1 MADHKPAK
9 HPAHRATHASS
20 GGARSARPA
29 ARPKHGRHTKL
40 KKFLWGLLVTILS
53 LAIIAVIG
61 VFVAYERTELPDPN
75 HDFQTN
81 TSFIYYRDG
90 SRLGSFSV
98 QNRQSIPY
106 KTMPEDLRNAVV
118 SAENRTFWT
127 DPGISVKG
135 MVRAAWAIAHG
146 GEMQGGS
153 TITQQYIKVL
163 YLSQERTMS
172 RKFKELLLAVKM
184 GKEVSK
190 QDILAGYLNTIYFGR
205 GAYGVQAAAKAFF
218 YTDASK
224 LTLSQSAVLA
234 AVLNSPANFDPKG
247 GVAARERLLQR
258 YRYVLDG
265 MLEAG
270 NITQAQHDEAYRQ
283 LPKFPKVPDY
293 NRWAG
298 TDGYLMKM
306 VHDEL
311 IARGF
316 SDQQIKGGG
325 LKVTTTLDRNDQKA
339 AVAAGQKYKRIA
351 GRNAG
356 SKGAENLHPALA
368 SVDVKTGGVLAIYGG
383 DDYISNTRNWARTPR
398 PAASTFKTY
407 AAVAGMRHGFSL
419 RSRLEGDAFTPDGD
433 ATEVRNENNR
443 NYGTVSMRRAI
454 AKSINTAF
462 VDMVSRMKD
471 GPKDVVQAANAA
483 GVPKG
488 TGWDLNNRIA
498 LGTAEVSPL
507 AQAGGYATI
516 ANDGKKATP
525 HVVGKVV
532 DQSGKVVYHAP
543 SPSEQA
549 IEADISHDVSY
560 ALQSVVEEGTGRIV
574 ADFDH
579 HVAAKTG
586 TSGVGDEVTAA
597 WFVAYTK
604 QISTAVMFVAGDSGN
619 EDLNRYARE
628 GASSFYGGGYPA
640 QTWVDYMATAMK
652 GMPDES
658 FADPDWVNLSGK
670 HYGETKRPEV
680 PVEEDSRDTSDNSDS
695 NDPESP
701 VESSAPVPTAS
712 KAPSSK
718 PSPTASQEPPKP
730 SSTMTRTEPTHT
742 RRPPHIPRPT
752 HTASPTHTA
761 RPTHTIHPTSGE
773 TTRGGSQ
780 PGDQAHSG

>member
-9 HPAHRATHASS
+9 RPARRAAPAP
-20 GGARSARPA
+20 GGARSAFPA
-29 ARPKHGRHTKL
+29 ARPRRGRHGKL
-40 KKFLWGLLVTILS
+40 KKFLWGMRVTILS

-106 KTMPEDLRNAVV
+106 ESMPKDLRNAVV

-135 MVRAAWAIAHG
+135 MVRAAWAIARG

-205 GAYGVQAAAKAFF
+205 GAYGAQAAAKAFF

-234 AVLNSPANFDPKG
+234 AVLNSPANFDPNG

-270 NITQAQHDEAYRQ
+270 NITRAQHDEAYRQ

-398 PAASTFKTY
+398 PSASTFKTY

-433 ATEVRNENNR
+433 TTEVRNENNR

-532 DQSGKVVYHAP
+532 DQSGKVVYQAP
-543 SPSEQA
+543 KPSKQT
-549 IEADISHDVSY
+549 IEADISHDLSY

-579 HVAAKTG
+579 HVAGKTG
-586 TSGVGDEVTAA
+586 TSGVGDGVTAA

-619 EDLNRYARE
+619 ENLDPYARE
-628 GASSFYGGGYPA
+628 GATGFHGGDYPA
-640 QTWVDYMATAMK
+640 RTWRDYMETAMK
-652 GMPDES
+652 GTPDES

-670 HYGETKRPEV
+670 HYGEAKRPEV

-701 VESSAPVPTAS
+701 VEPSAPVPAAS
-712 KAPSSK
+712 TTPSSK
-718 PSPTASQEPPKP
+718 PSSTASQEPPKP

-742 RRPPHIPRPT
+742 RR
-752 HTASPTHTA
+752 PTHTA

>member
-9 HPAHRATHASS
+9 RPARRAAPAP
-20 GGARSARPA
+20 GGARSAFPA
-29 ARPKHGRHTKL
+29 ARPRRGRHGKL
-40 KKFLWGLLVTILS
+40 KKFLWGMLVTILS

-106 KTMPEDLRNAVV
+106 ESMPKDLRNAVV

-135 MVRAAWAIAHG
+135 MVRAAWAIARG

-205 GAYGVQAAAKAFF
+205 GAYGAQAAAKAFF

-234 AVLNSPANFDPKG
+234 AVLNSPANFDPNG

-270 NITQAQHDEAYRQ
+270 NITRAQHDEAYRQ

-398 PAASTFKTY
+398 PSASTFKTY

-433 ATEVRNENNR
+433 TTEVRNENNR

-532 DQSGKVVYHAP
+532 DQSGKVVYQAP
-543 SPSEQA
+543 KPSKQT

-579 HVAAKTG
+579 HVAGKTG
-586 TSGVGDEVTAA
+586 TSGVGDGVTAA

-619 EDLNRYARE
+619 ENLDPYARE
-628 GASSFYGGGYPA
+628 GATGFHGGDYPA
-640 QTWVDYMATAMK
+640 RTWRDYMETAMK

-670 HYGETKRPEV
+670 HYGEAKRPEV

-701 VESSAPVPTAS
+701 VEPSAPVPAAS
-712 KAPSSK
+712 TTPSSK
-718 PSPTASQEPPKP
+718 PSSTASQEPPKP

-742 RRPPHIPRPT
+742 RRP
-752 HTASPTHTA
+752 THTA
-761 RPTHTIHPTSGE
+761 RPTHTSHPTSGE

>member
-9 HPAHRATHASS
+9 RPVRRAVPAT
-20 GGARSARPA
+20 
-29 ARPKHGRHTKL
+29 RPKRNRHGKL

-61 VFVAYERTELPDPN
+61 VFVAYEHTELPDPN
-75 HDFQTN
+75 RDFQTN

-106 KTMPEDLRNAVV
+106 ESMPKDLRNAVV

-127 DPGISVKG
+127 DPGISVRG
-135 MVRAAWAIAHG
+135 MVRATWAIARG

-163 YLSQERTMS
+163 YLTQERTMS
-172 RKFKELLLAVKM
+172 RKFTELLLAVKM
-184 GKEVSK
+184 GKEVPK
-190 QDILAGYLNTIYFGR
+190 EDILAGYLNTIYFGR

-234 AVLNSPANFDPKG
+234 SVLNSPVNFDPSA

-270 NITQAQHDEAYRQ
+270 NITQAQHDEAYRE

-311 IARGF
+311 TAKGF

-339 AVAAGQKYKRIA
+339 AVATGQKYKKIA

-356 SKGAENLHPALA
+356 EKGAKNLHPALA
-368 SVDVKTGGVLAIYGG
+368 SVDVSTGGVLALYGG

-407 AAVAGMRHGFSL
+407 AVVAGMRHGFSL
-419 RSRLEGDAFTPDGD
+419 RSRLEGDPFTPDSD
-433 ATEVRNENNR
+433 KTEVRNDNNESF
-443 NYGTVSMRRAI
+443 GTVSLYRATE
-454 AKSINTAF
+454 KSINTAF
-462 VDMVSRMKD
+462 VDLVAHTKH
-471 GPKDVVQAANAA
+471 GPKEVVKAATDA
-483 GVPKG
+483 GLPKG

-516 ANDGKKATP
+516 ANGGRQVTP
-525 HVVGKVV
+525 HVVAKVV
-532 DQSGKVVYHAP
+532 DPSGKTVYEASKP
-543 SPSEQA
+543 SKQT
-549 IEADISHDVSY
+549 IQADIAHDVTY
-560 ALQSVVEEGTGRIV
+560 ALQSVVRGGTGRAVSDFGHEV
-574 ADFDH
+574 AG
-579 HVAAKTG
+579 KTG
-586 TSGVGDEVTAA
+586 TAGVEKQVTAA
-597 WFVAYTK
+597 WFVAYTR
-604 QISTAVMFVAGDSGN
+604 QVSTAVMFVAGDGGN

-652 GMPDES
+652 GMPHKS

-670 HYGETKRPEV
+670 HYGDTERPVV
-680 PVEEDSRDTSDNSDS
+680 PAEGKSDDNENSDS
-695 NDPESP
+695 GSSNSSDSSTATASP
-701 VESSAPVPTAS
+701 SSIPTTSSTRPTAS
-712 KAPSSK
+712 ATQEPST
-718 PSPTASQEPPKP
+718 PSPTKTE
-730 SSTMTRTEPTHT
+730 TTRI
-742 RRPPHIPRPT
+742 RRPT
-752 HTASPTHTA
+752 HTV
-761 RPTHTIHPTSGE
+761 RPTHTGHPTTGE
-773 TTRGGSQ
+773 TTRGGLQ
-780 PGDQAHSG
+780 PGGPGHNG

>member
-9 HPAHRATHASS
+9 RPARRAAPAP
-20 GGARSARPA
+20 GGARSAFPA
-29 ARPKHGRHTKL
+29 ARPRRGRHGKL
-40 KKFLWGLLVTILS
+40 KKFLWGMLVTILS

-106 KTMPEDLRNAVV
+106 ESMPKDLRNAVV

-135 MVRAAWAIAHG
+135 MVRAAWAIARG

-205 GAYGVQAAAKAFF
+205 GAYGAQAAAKAFF

-234 AVLNSPANFDPKG
+234 AVLNSPANFDPNG

-270 NITQAQHDEAYRQ
+270 NITPAQHDEAYRQ

-398 PAASTFKTY
+398 PSASTFKTY

-433 ATEVRNENNR
+433 TTEVRNENNR

-462 VDMVSRMKD
+462 VDMVSRIKD

-532 DQSGKVVYHAP
+532 DQSGKVVYQAP
-543 SPSEQA
+543 KPSKQT

-579 HVAAKTG
+579 HVAGKTG
-586 TSGVGDEVTAA
+586 TSGVGDGVTAA

-619 EDLNRYARE
+619 ENLDPYARE
-628 GASSFYGGGYPA
+628 GATGFHGGDYPA
-640 QTWVDYMATAMK
+640 RTWRDYMETAMK

-670 HYGETKRPEV
+670 HYGEAKRPEV

-701 VESSAPVPTAS
+701 VEPSAPVPAAS
-712 KAPSSK
+712 TTPSSK
-718 PSPTASQEPPKP
+718 PSSTASQEPPKP

-742 RRPPHIPRPT
+742 RRP
-752 HTASPTHTA
+752 THTA
-761 RPTHTIHPTSGE
+761 RPTHTSHPTSGE

>member
-9 HPAHRATHASS
+9 RPARRAAPAP
-20 GGARSARPA
+20 GGARSAFPA
-29 ARPKHGRHTKL
+29 ARPRRGRHGKL
-40 KKFLWGLLVTILS
+40 KKFLWGMLVTILS

-106 KTMPEDLRNAVV
+106 ESMPKDLRNAVV

-135 MVRAAWAIAHG
+135 MVRAAWAIARG

-205 GAYGVQAAAKAFF
+205 GAYGAQAAAKAFF

-234 AVLNSPANFDPKG
+234 AVLNSPANFDPNG

-270 NITQAQHDEAYRQ
+270 NITRAQHDEAYRQ

-398 PAASTFKTY
+398 PSASTFKTY

-433 ATEVRNENNR
+433 TTEARNENNR

-532 DQSGKVVYHAP
+532 DQSGKVVYQAP
-543 SPSEQA
+543 KPSKQT

-579 HVAAKTG
+579 HVAGKTG
-586 TSGVGDEVTAA
+586 TSGVGDGVTAA

-619 EDLNRYARE
+619 ENLDPYARE
-628 GASSFYGGGYPA
+628 GATGFHGGDYPA
-640 QTWVDYMATAMK
+640 RTWRDYMETAMK

-670 HYGETKRPEV
+670 HYGEAKRPEV

-701 VESSAPVPTAS
+701 VESSAPVPAAS
-712 KAPSSK
+712 TTPSSK
-718 PSPTASQEPPKP
+718 PSSTASQEPPKP

-742 RRPPHIPRPT
+742 RRP
-752 HTASPTHTA
+752 THTA
-761 RPTHTIHPTSGE
+761 RPTHTSHPTSGE

>member
-9 HPAHRATHASS
+9 RPARRAAPAP
-20 GGARSARPA
+20 GGARSAFPA
-29 ARPKHGRHTKL
+29 ARPRRGRHGKL
-40 KKFLWGLLVTILS
+40 KKFLWGMLVTILS

-106 KTMPEDLRNAVV
+106 ESMPKDLRNAVV

-135 MVRAAWAIAHG
+135 MVRAAWAIARG

-205 GAYGVQAAAKAFF
+205 GAYGAQAAAKAFF

-234 AVLNSPANFDPKG
+234 AVLNSPANFDPNG

-270 NITQAQHDEAYRQ
+270 NITRAQHDEAYRQ

-398 PAASTFKTY
+398 PSASTFKTY

-433 ATEVRNENNR
+433 
-443 NYGTVSMRRAI
+443 
-454 AKSINTAF
+454 
-462 VDMVSRMKD
+462 
-471 GPKDVVQAANAA
+471 PQ
-483 GVPKG
+483 
-488 TGWDLNNRIA
+488 
-498 LGTAEVSPL
+498 
-507 AQAGGYATI
+507 
-516 ANDGKKATP
+516 
-525 HVVGKVV
+525 
-532 DQSGKVVYHAP
+532 
-543 SPSEQA
+543 
-549 IEADISHDVSY
+549 
-560 ALQSVVEEGTGRIV
+560 
-574 ADFDH
+574 
-579 HVAAKTG
+579 
-586 TSGVGDEVTAA
+586 
-597 WFVAYTK
+597 
-604 QISTAVMFVAGDSGN
+604 
-619 EDLNRYARE
+619 
-628 GASSFYGGGYPA
+628 
-640 QTWVDYMATAMK
+640 
-652 GMPDES
+652 
-658 FADPDWVNLSGK
+658 
-670 HYGETKRPEV
+670 
-680 PVEEDSRDTSDNSDS
+680 
-695 NDPESP
+695 
-701 VESSAPVPTAS
+701 
-712 KAPSSK
+712 
-718 PSPTASQEPPKP
+718 
-730 SSTMTRTEPTHT
+730 
-742 RRPPHIPRPT
+742 
-752 HTASPTHTA
+752 
-761 RPTHTIHPTSGE
+761 
-773 TTRGGSQ
+773 
-780 PGDQAHSG
+780 

>member
-1 MADHKPAK
+1 
-9 HPAHRATHASS
+9 
-20 GGARSARPA
+20 
-29 ARPKHGRHTKL
+29 
-40 KKFLWGLLVTILS
+40 
-53 LAIIAVIG
+53 
-61 VFVAYERTELPDPN
+61 
-75 HDFQTN
+75 
-81 TSFIYYRDG
+81 
-90 SRLGSFSV
+90 
-98 QNRQSIPY
+98 
-106 KTMPEDLRNAVV
+106 MPEDLRNAVV

-153 TITQQYIKVL
+153 TITQQCIKVL

-761 RPTHTIHPTSGE
+761 RPTHTSHPTSGE
-773 TTRGGSQ
+773 TTRGGLQ
-780 PGDQAHSG
+780 PGGPGHNG

>member
-9 HPAHRATHASS
+9 RPARRAAPAP
-20 GGARSARPA
+20 GGARSAFPA
-29 ARPKHGRHTKL
+29 ARPRRGRHGKL
-40 KKFLWGLLVTILS
+40 KKFLWGMLVTILS

-106 KTMPEDLRNAVV
+106 ESMPKDLRNAVV

-135 MVRAAWAIAHG
+135 MVRAAWAIARG

-205 GAYGVQAAAKAFF
+205 GAYGAQAAAKAFF

-234 AVLNSPANFDPKG
+234 AVLNSPANFDPNG

-270 NITQAQHDEAYRQ
+270 NITRAQHDEAYRQ

-398 PAASTFKTY
+398 PSASTFKTY

-433 ATEVRNENNR
+433 TTEVRNENNR

-454 AKSINTAF
+454 AKSIN
-462 VDMVSRMKD
+462 

-532 DQSGKVVYHAP
+532 DQSGKVVYQAP
-543 SPSEQA
+543 KPSKQT
-549 IEADISHDVSY
+549 IEADISHDLSY

-579 HVAAKTG
+579 HVAGKTG
-586 TSGVGDEVTAA
+586 TSGVGDGVTAA

-619 EDLNRYARE
+619 ENLDPYARE
-628 GASSFYGGGYPA
+628 GATGFHGGDYPA
-640 QTWVDYMATAMK
+640 RTWRDYMETAMK
-652 GMPDES
+652 GTPDES

-670 HYGETKRPEV
+670 HYGEAKRPEV

-701 VESSAPVPTAS
+701 VEPSAPVPAAS
-712 KAPSSK
+712 TTPSSK
-718 PSPTASQEPPKP
+718 PSSTASQEPPKP

-742 RRPPHIPRPT
+742 RR
-752 HTASPTHTA
+752 PTHTA

>member
-9 HPAHRATHASS
+9 RPARRAAPAP
-20 GGARSARPA
+20 GGARSAFPA
-29 ARPKHGRHTKL
+29 ARPRRGRHGKL
-40 KKFLWGLLVTILS
+40 KKFLWGMLVTILS

-106 KTMPEDLRNAVV
+106 ESMPKDLRNAVV

-135 MVRAAWAIAHG
+135 MVRAAWAIARG

-205 GAYGVQAAAKAFF
+205 GAYGAQAAAKAFF

-234 AVLNSPANFDPKG
+234 AVLNSPANFDPNG

-270 NITQAQHDEAYRQ
+270 NITPAQHDEAYRQ

-325 LKVTTTLDRNDQKA
+325 LKVMTTLDRNDQKA

-398 PAASTFKTY
+398 PSASTFKTY

-433 ATEVRNENNR
+433 TTEVRNENNR

-532 DQSGKVVYHAP
+532 DQSGKVVYQAP
-543 SPSEQA
+543 KPSKQT

-579 HVAAKTG
+579 HVAGKTG
-586 TSGVGDEVTAA
+586 TSGVGDGVTAA

-619 EDLNRYARE
+619 ENLDPYARE
-628 GASSFYGGGYPA
+628 GATGFHGGDYPA
-640 QTWVDYMATAMK
+640 RTWRDYMETAMK

-670 HYGETKRPEV
+670 HYGEAKRPEV

-701 VESSAPVPTAS
+701 VEPSAPVPAAS
-712 KAPSSK
+712 TTPSSK
-718 PSPTASQEPPKP
+718 PSSTASQEPPKP

-742 RRPPHIPRPT
+742 RRP
-752 HTASPTHTA
+752 THTA
-761 RPTHTIHPTSGE
+761 RPTHTSHPTSGE

>member
-9 HPAHRATHASS
+9 RPARRAAPAP
-20 GGARSARPA
+20 GGARSAFPA
-29 ARPKHGRHTKL
+29 ARPRRGRHGKL
-40 KKFLWGLLVTILS
+40 KKFLWGMLVTILS

-106 KTMPEDLRNAVV
+106 ESMPKDLRNAVV

-205 GAYGVQAAAKAFF
+205 GAYGAQAAAKAFF

-234 AVLNSPANFDPKG
+234 AVLNSPANFDPNG

-398 PAASTFKTY
+398 PSASTFKTY

-433 ATEVRNENNR
+433 TTEVRNENNR
-443 NYGTVSMRRAI
+443 NYSTVSMRRAI

-532 DQSGKVVYHAP
+532 DQSGKVVYQAP
-543 SPSEQA
+543 KPSKQT

-579 HVAAKTG
+579 HVAGKTG
-586 TSGVGDEVTAA
+586 TSGVGDGVTAA

-619 EDLNRYARE
+619 ENLDPYARE
-628 GASSFYGGGYPA
+628 GATGFHGGDYPA
-640 QTWVDYMATAMK
+640 RTWRDYMETAMK

-670 HYGETKRPEV
+670 HYGEAKRPEV

-701 VESSAPVPTAS
+701 VEPSAPVPAAS
-712 KAPSSK
+712 TTPSSK
-718 PSPTASQEPPKP
+718 PSSTASQEPPKP

-742 RRPPHIPRPT
+742 RRPT
-752 HTASPTHTA
+752 HPA
-761 RPTHTIHPTSGE
+761 RPTHTSHPTSGE

>member
-9 HPAHRATHASS
+9 RPARRAAPASR
-20 GGARSARPA
+20 GAARSARPA
-29 ARPKHGRHTKL
+29 ARPKRGRHGKL

-53 LAIIAVIG
+53 LAIIAVVG
-61 VFVAYERTELPDPN
+61 VFVAYQRTELPDPN

-106 KTMPEDLRNAVV
+106 ESMPEDLRNAVI

-127 DPGISVKG
+127 DPGISAKG
-135 MVRAAWAIAHG
+135 MLRAAWTIARG

-234 AVLNSPANFDPKG
+234 SVLNSPANFDPSG

-270 NITQAQHDEAYRQ
+270 NITQAQHDEAYRE

-311 IARGF
+311 IAKGF

-325 LKVTTTLDRNDQKA
+325 LKVTTTLDRKDQKA
-339 AVAAGQKYKRIA
+339 AVAAGQKYKKIA

-368 SVDVKTGGVLAIYGG
+368 SVDVKTGGVLAMYGG

-407 AAVAGMRHGFSL
+407 AVIAGMRHGFSL
-419 RSRLEGDAFTPDGD
+419 RSRLEGNAFTPDGD
-433 ATEVRNENNR
+433 TTKVRNENNR
-443 NYGTVSMRRAI
+443 NYGTVSLRRAT

-471 GPKDVVQAANAA
+471 GPKAVVKAANDA

-488 TGWDLNNRIA
+488 TAWDLNNRIA

-516 ANDGKKATP
+516 ANDGKKVAP
-525 HVVGKVV
+525 HVVDKVV
-532 DQSGKVVYHAP
+532 DQSGKTVYHAP
-543 SPSEQA
+543 SPSQRA
-549 IEADISHDVSY
+549 VEADISHDVTY
-560 ALQSVVEEGTGRIV
+560 ALQSVVEEGTGRLV

-579 HVAAKTG
+579 QVAGKTG
-586 TSGVGDEVTAA
+586 TSGVGDTVTAA

-619 EDLNRYARE
+619 ENLDPYARE
-628 GASSFYGGGYPA
+628 GASGFHGGDYPA
-640 QTWVDYMATAMK
+640 RTWLDYMKTAMN
-652 GMPDES
+652 GMPHKS
-658 FADPDWVNLSGK
+658 FADPEWVNLSGK
-670 HYGETKRPEV
+670 HYGQTERPELSDD
-680 PVEEDSRDTSDNSDS
+680 EDSSKTPDNSNSD
-695 NDPESP
+695 DPGSP
-701 VESSAPVPTAS
+701 NESSTPTPTVSSTPSSEPSSTPGSRPSSTAS
-712 KAPSSK
+712 PEPSK
-718 PSPTASQEPPKP
+718 PSAATTKPTPTRHP
-730 SSTMTRTEPTHT
+730 TRTIKPTHSG
-742 RRPPHIPRPT
+742 RPT
-752 HTASPTHTA
+752 P
-761 RPTHTIHPTSGE
+761 RD
-773 TTRGGSQ
+773 TTRGGVR
-780 PGDQAHSG
+780 PGVGEHNG

>member
-9 HPAHRATHASS
+9 RPARRAAPAP
-20 GGARSARPA
+20 GGARSAFPA
-29 ARPKHGRHTKL
+29 ARPRRGRHGKL
-40 KKFLWGLLVTILS
+40 KKFLWGMLVTILS

-106 KTMPEDLRNAVV
+106 ESMPKDLRNAVV

-135 MVRAAWAIAHG
+135 MVRAAWAIARG

-205 GAYGVQAAAKAFF
+205 GAYGAQAAAKAFF

-234 AVLNSPANFDPKG
+234 AVLNSPANFDPNG

-270 NITQAQHDEAYRQ
+270 NITPAQHDEAYRQ

-325 LKVTTTLDRNDQKA
+325 LKVMTTLDRNDQKA

-398 PAASTFKTY
+398 PSASTFKTY

-433 ATEVRNENNR
+433 TTEVRNENNR

-532 DQSGKVVYHAP
+532 DQSGKVVYQAP
-543 SPSEQA
+543 KPSKQT

-579 HVAAKTG
+579 HVAGKTG
-586 TSGVGDEVTAA
+586 TSGVGDGVTAA

-619 EDLNRYARE
+619 ENLDPYARE
-628 GASSFYGGGYPA
+628 GATGFHGGDYPA
-640 QTWVDYMATAMK
+640 RTWRDYMETAMK

-670 HYGETKRPEV
+670 HYGEAKRPEV

-712 KAPSSK
+712 TTPSSK
-718 PSPTASQEPPKP
+718 PSSTASQEPPKP

-742 RRPPHIPRPT
+742 RRP
-752 HTASPTHTA
+752 THTA
-761 RPTHTIHPTSGE
+761 RPTHTSHPTSGE

>member
-9 HPAHRATHASS
+9 RPARRAAPAP
-20 GGARSARPA
+20 GGARSAFPA
-29 ARPKHGRHTKL
+29 ARPRRGRHGKL
-40 KKFLWGLLVTILS
+40 KKFLWGMLVTILS

-106 KTMPEDLRNAVV
+106 ESMPKDLRNAVV
-118 SAENRTFWT
+118 SAENRTVWT

-135 MVRAAWAIAHG
+135 MVRAAWAIARG

-205 GAYGVQAAAKAFF
+205 GAYGAQAAAKAFF

-234 AVLNSPANFDPKG
+234 AVLNSPANFDPNG

-270 NITQAQHDEAYRQ
+270 NITPAQHDEAYRQ

-325 LKVTTTLDRNDQKA
+325 LKVMTTLDRNDQKA

-398 PAASTFKTY
+398 PSASTFKTY

-433 ATEVRNENNR
+433 TTEVRNENNR

-532 DQSGKVVYHAP
+532 DQSGKVVYQAP
-543 SPSEQA
+543 KPSKQT
-549 IEADISHDVSY
+549 IEADISHDLSY

-579 HVAAKTG
+579 HVAGKTG
-586 TSGVGDEVTAA
+586 TSGVGDGVTAA

-619 EDLNRYARE
+619 ENLDPYARE
-628 GASSFYGGGYPA
+628 GATGFHGGDYPA
-640 QTWVDYMATAMK
+640 RTWRDYMETAMK
-652 GMPDES
+652 GTPDES

-670 HYGETKRPEV
+670 HYGEAKRPEV

-701 VESSAPVPTAS
+701 VEPSAPVPAAS
-712 KAPSSK
+712 TTPSSK
-718 PSPTASQEPPKP
+718 PSSTASQEPPKP

-742 RRPPHIPRPT
+742 RR
-752 HTASPTHTA
+752 PTHTA

>member
-9 HPAHRATHASS
+9 RPARRAAPAP
-20 GGARSARPA
+20 GGARSAFPA
-29 ARPKHGRHTKL
+29 ARPRRGRHGKL
-40 KKFLWGLLVTILS
+40 KKFLWGMLVTILS

-106 KTMPEDLRNAVV
+106 ESMPKDLRNAVV

-135 MVRAAWAIAHG
+135 MVRAAWAIARG

-205 GAYGVQAAAKAFF
+205 GAYGAQAAAKAFF

-234 AVLNSPANFDPKG
+234 AVLNSPANFDPNG

-270 NITQAQHDEAYRQ
+270 NITRAQHDEAYRQ

-398 PAASTFKTY
+398 PSASTFKTY

-433 ATEVRNENNR
+433 TTEVRNENNR

-532 DQSGKVVYHAP
+532 DQSGKVVYQAP
-543 SPSEQA
+543 KPSKQT
-549 IEADISHDVSY
+549 IEADISHDLSY

-579 HVAAKTG
+579 HVAGKTG
-586 TSGVGDEVTAA
+586 TSGVGDGVTAA

-619 EDLNRYARE
+619 ENLDPYARE
-628 GASSFYGGGYPA
+628 GATGFHGGDYPA
-640 QTWVDYMATAMK
+640 RTWRDYMETAMK

-670 HYGETKRPEV
+670 HYGEAKRPEV

-701 VESSAPVPTAS
+701 VEPSAPVPAAS
-712 KAPSSK
+712 TTPSSK
-718 PSPTASQEPPKP
+718 PSSTASQEPPKP

-742 RRPPHIPRPT
+742 RRP
-752 HTASPTHTA
+752 THTA
-761 RPTHTIHPTSGE
+761 RPTHTSHPTSGE

>member
-1 MADHKPAK
+1 M
-9 HPAHRATHASS
+9 T
-20 GGARSARPA
+20 GRSKKAQRS
-29 ARPKHGRHTKL
+29 KTT
-40 KKFLWGLLVTILS
+40 KFLRGLIGTILA

-61 VFVAYERTELPDPN
+61 VFVAYQRTDLPDPN

-106 KTMPEDLRNAVV
+106 ESMPKNLRNAVV
-118 SAENRTFWT
+118 SAENRSFWT

-135 MVRAAWAIAHG
+135 MIRAAWTIARG

-163 YLSQERTMS
+163 YLSQERTIS
-172 RKFKELLLAVKM
+172 RKFKELFLAVKTS
-184 GKEVSK
+184 KEVPK
-190 QDILAGYLNTIYFGR
+190 EDILAGYLNTIYFGR

-234 AVLNSPANFDPKG
+234 SVINSPGNFDPNG

-270 NITQAQHDEAYRQ
+270 NITQAQHDEAYRE
-283 LPKFPKVPDY
+283 LPKFPKVPNY

-311 IARGF
+311 IANGF

-325 LKVTTTLDRNDQKA
+325 LKVTTTLDRKDQQA
-339 AVAAGQKYKRIA
+339 AVAAGQKYKKIA

-356 SKGAENLHPALA
+356 SKGPQNLHPALA
-368 SVDVKTGGVLAIYGG
+368 SVDVKTGGVLAMYGG
-383 DDYISNTRNWARTPR
+383 DDYISNTRNWTRTPR
-398 PAASTFKTY
+398 PAASTFKVY
-407 AAVAGMRHGFSL
+407 AAVAGMRRGFSL
-419 RSRLEGDAFTPDGD
+419 RSQLNGDTFTPDGD
-433 ATEVRNENNR
+433 TAAVHNDSNV
-443 NYGTVSMRRAI
+443 NYGTVSLRQAT

-471 GPKDVVQAANAA
+471 GPKNVVKAANDA
-483 GVPKG
+483 GVSKG

-516 ANDGKKATP
+516 ANDGKKVTP
-525 HVVGKVV
+525 HVVDRVV

-543 SPSEQA
+543 SPSKQT
-549 IEADISHDVSY
+549 IQADISHDLTY
-560 ALQSVVEEGTGRIV
+560 ALQSVVDEGTGRSV

-579 HVAAKTG
+579 EVAGKTG
-586 TSGVGDEVTAA
+586 TSGVEDRVTAA

-604 QISTAVMFVAGDSGN
+604 QISTAVMFVAGDTGN
-619 EDLNRYARE
+619 EDLDPYARE
-628 GASSFYGGGYPA
+628 GASGFHGGDYPA
-640 QTWVDYMATAMK
+640 RTWLDYMDTAMK
-652 GMPDES
+652 GMSDES

-670 HYGETKRPEV
+670 HYGETARPEV
-680 PVEEDSRDTSDNSDS
+680 EGDEDPRDTSDDTTSDDSNSDGS
-695 NDPESP
+695 NSDESYSSDSDSGDSDADSNSGESETDDSDPDG
-701 VESSAPVPTAS
+701 SSRSTPPATSTRRA
-712 KAPSSK
+712 K
-718 PSPTASQEPPKP
+718 PKTRQEPPEP
-730 SSTMTRTEPTHT
+730 SRKSEPTQ
-742 RRPPHIPRPT
+742 RPT
-752 HTASPTHTA
+752 HAA
-761 RPTHTIHPTSGE
+761 RPTHTSHPT
-773 TTRGGSQ
+773 T
-780 PGDQAHSG
+780 GDPPRSERQSSDEAHNG

>member
-9 HPAHRATHASS
+9 RPARRAAPAP
-20 GGARSARPA
+20 GGARSAFPA
-29 ARPKHGRHTKL
+29 ARPRRGRHGKL
-40 KKFLWGLLVTILS
+40 KKFLWGMLVTILS

-106 KTMPEDLRNAVV
+106 ESMPKDLRNAVV

-135 MVRAAWAIAHG
+135 MVRAAWAIARG

-205 GAYGVQAAAKAFF
+205 GAYGAQAAAKAFF

-234 AVLNSPANFDPKG
+234 AVLNSPANFDPNG

-270 NITQAQHDEAYRQ
+270 NITRAQHDEAYRQ

-398 PAASTFKTY
+398 PSASTFKTY

-433 ATEVRNENNR
+433 TTEVRNENNR

-532 DQSGKVVYHAP
+532 DQSGKVVYQAP
-543 SPSEQA
+543 KPSKQT

-579 HVAAKTG
+579 HVAGKTG
-586 TSGVGDEVTAA
+586 TSGVGDGVTAA

-619 EDLNRYARE
+619 ENLDPYARE
-628 GASSFYGGGYPA
+628 GATGFHGGDYPA
-640 QTWVDYMATAMK
+640 RTWRDYMETAMK

-670 HYGETKRPEV
+670 HYGEAKRPEV

-701 VESSAPVPTAS
+701 VESSAPVPAAS
-712 KAPSSK
+712 TTPSSK
-718 PSPTASQEPPKP
+718 PSSTASQEPPKP

-742 RRPPHIPRPT
+742 RRPT
-752 HTASPTHTA
+752 HPA
-761 RPTHTIHPTSGE
+761 RPTHTSHPTSGE

>member
-9 HPAHRATHASS
+9 RPARRAAPAP
-20 GGARSARPA
+20 GGARSAFPA
-29 ARPKHGRHTKL
+29 ARPRRGRHGKL
-40 KKFLWGLLVTILS
+40 KKFLWGMLVTILS

-106 KTMPEDLRNAVV
+106 ESMPKDLRNAVV

-135 MVRAAWAIAHG
+135 MVRAAWAIARG

-205 GAYGVQAAAKAFF
+205 GAYGAQAAAKAFF

-234 AVLNSPANFDPKG
+234 AVLNSPANFDPNG

-270 NITQAQHDEAYRQ
+270 NITRAQHDEAYRQ
-283 LPKFPKVPDY
+283 LAKFPKVPDY

-398 PAASTFKTY
+398 PSASTFKTY

-433 ATEVRNENNR
+433 TTEVRNENNR

-532 DQSGKVVYHAP
+532 DQSGKVVYQAP
-543 SPSEQA
+543 KPSKQT
-549 IEADISHDVSY
+549 IEADISHDLSY

-579 HVAAKTG
+579 HVAGKTG
-586 TSGVGDEVTAA
+586 TSGVGDGVTAA

-619 EDLNRYARE
+619 ENLDPYARE
-628 GASSFYGGGYPA
+628 GATGFHGGDYPA
-640 QTWVDYMATAMK
+640 RTWRDYMETAMK
-652 GMPDES
+652 GTPDES

-670 HYGETKRPEV
+670 HYGEAKRPEV

-701 VESSAPVPTAS
+701 VEPSAPVPAAS
-712 KAPSSK
+712 TTPSSK
-718 PSPTASQEPPKP
+718 PSSTASQEPPKP

-742 RRPPHIPRPT
+742 RR
-752 HTASPTHTA
+752 PTHTA

>member
-9 HPAHRATHASS
+9 RPARRAAPAP
-20 GGARSARPA
+20 GGARSAFPA
-29 ARPKHGRHTKL
+29 ARHRRGRHGKL
-40 KKFLWGLLVTILS
+40 KKFLWGRLVTLLS

-106 KTMPEDLRNAVV
+106 ESMPKDLRNAVV

-135 MVRAAWAIAHG
+135 MVRAAWAIARG
-146 GEMQGGS
+146 GEMQRGS

-205 GAYGVQAAAKAFF
+205 GAYGAQAAAKAFF

-234 AVLNSPANFDPKG
+234 AVLNSPANFDPNG

-270 NITQAQHDEAYRQ
+270 NITPAQHDEAYRQ

-316 SDQQIKGGG
+316 SAQQIKGGG
-325 LKVTTTLDRNDQKA
+325 LTVMTTLARNAQKA

-398 PAASTFKTY
+398 PSASTFKTY

-433 ATEVRNENNR
+433 TTEVRNENNR

-532 DQSGKVVYHAP
+532 DQSGKVVYQAP
-543 SPSEQA
+543 KPSKQT

-579 HVAAKTG
+579 HVAGKTG
-586 TSGVGDEVTAA
+586 TSGVGDGVTAA

-619 EDLNRYARE
+619 ENLDPYARE
-628 GASSFYGGGYPA
+628 GATGFHGGDYPA
-640 QTWVDYMATAMK
+640 RTWRDYMETAMK

-670 HYGETKRPEV
+670 HYGEAKRPEV

-701 VESSAPVPTAS
+701 VESSAPVPAAS
-712 KAPSSK
+712 TTPSSK
-718 PSPTASQEPPKP
+718 PSSTASQEPPKP

-742 RRPPHIPRPT
+742 RRP
-752 HTASPTHTA
+752 THTA
-761 RPTHTIHPTSGE
+761 RPTHTSHPTSGE

>member
-9 HPAHRATHASS
+9 RPARRAAPAP
-20 GGARSARPA
+20 GGARSAFPA
-29 ARPKHGRHTKL
+29 ARPRRGRHGKL
-40 KKFLWGLLVTILS
+40 KKFLWGMLVTILS

-106 KTMPEDLRNAVV
+106 ESMPKDLRNAVV

-135 MVRAAWAIAHG
+135 MVRAAWAIARG

-205 GAYGVQAAAKAFF
+205 GAYGAQAAAKAFF

-234 AVLNSPANFDPKG
+234 AVLNSPANFDPNG

-270 NITQAQHDEAYRQ
+270 NIPPAQHDEAYRQ
-283 LPKFPKVPDY
+283 LPKLPKVPDY

-325 LKVTTTLDRNDQKA
+325 LKVMTTLDRNDQKA

-398 PAASTFKTY
+398 PSASTFKTY

-433 ATEVRNENNR
+433 TTEVRNENNR

-532 DQSGKVVYHAP
+532 DQSGKVVYQAP
-543 SPSEQA
+543 KPSKQT

-579 HVAAKTG
+579 HVAGKTG
-586 TSGVGDEVTAA
+586 TSGVGDGVTAA

-619 EDLNRYARE
+619 ENLDPYARE
-628 GASSFYGGGYPA
+628 GATGFHGGDYPA
-640 QTWVDYMATAMK
+640 RTWRDYMETAMK

-670 HYGETKRPEV
+670 HYGEAKRPEV

-701 VESSAPVPTAS
+701 VESSAPVPAAS
-712 KAPSSK
+712 TTPSSK
-718 PSPTASQEPPKP
+718 PSSTASQEPPKP

-742 RRPPHIPRPT
+742 RRP
-752 HTASPTHTA
+752 THTA
-761 RPTHTIHPTSGE
+761 RPTHTSHPTSGE

>member
-1 MADHKPAK
+1 MADHKPARASK
-9 HPAHRATHASS
+9 RHAPATG
-20 GGARSARPA
+20 GGAGRARRA
-29 ARPKHGRHTKL
+29 AGRPSRHPRL
-40 KKFLWGLLVTILS
+40 GKFLRGLVIAILS
-53 LAIIAVIG
+53 LVLIAVVG

-75 HDFQTN
+75 RDFQTN

-106 KTMPEDLRNAVV
+106 ETMPKTLRDAVV
-118 SAENRTFWT
+118 SAENRTFWS

-135 MVRAAWAIAHG
+135 MTRAAWAIARG

-163 YLSQERTMS
+163 YLSQERTMG
-172 RKFKELLLAVKM
+172 RKFKELLLAVKT

-190 QDILAGYLNTIYFGR
+190 KDILAGYLNTIYFGR
-205 GAYGVQAAAKAFF
+205 GAYGVQAAARAFF

-234 AVLNSPANFDPKG
+234 AVLNSPSNFDPSG
-247 GVAARERLLQR
+247 GVGARERLLQR

-298 TDGYLMKM
+298 TDGYLMKL
-306 VHDEL
+306 VYDEL

-325 LKVTTTLDRNDQKA
+325 LKVTTTLDRKDEQA
-339 AVAAGQKYKRIA
+339 AVAAGQKYKKIA
-351 GRNAG
+351 GRNAVPE
-356 SKGAENLHPALA
+356 GAKNLHPALA
-368 SVDVKTGGVLAIYGG
+368 SVDVSSGGVLALYGG
-383 DDYISNTRNWARTPR
+383 DDYISNTRDWALTAR

-407 AAVAGMRHGFSL
+407 AAIAGMRHGFSL
-419 RSRLEGDAFTPDGD
+419 RSRLEGNAFTPDGD
-433 ATEVRNENNR
+433 STEVHNENDR
-443 NYGTVSMRRAI
+443 NYGTVSLRQAI

-462 VDMVSRMKD
+462 VDMVSRIKN
-471 GPKDVVQAANAA
+471 GPRAVVQAATDA
-483 GVPKG
+483 GLSQG

-516 ANDGKKATP
+516 ANDGKRVTP
-525 HVVGKVV
+525 HIVDKVV
-532 DQSGKVVYHAP
+532 DQSGKVLCQAP
-543 SPSEQA
+543 TPSKQT

-574 ADFDH
+574 AGFDH
-579 HVAAKTG
+579 HVAGKTG
-586 TSGVGDEVTAA
+586 TSGVGHGVTSA

-619 EDLNRYARE
+619 ENLNRYARE
-628 GASSFYGGGYPA
+628 GATGFHGGDYPA
-640 QTWVDYMATAMK
+640 RTWLDYMQTAMR
-652 GMPDES
+652 GMPNKS
-658 FADPDWVNLSGK
+658 FAAPDWVNLSGK
-670 HYGETKRPEV
+670 HYGSTNRPQV
-680 PVEEDSRDTSDNSDS
+680 SVEDDSDRDRSNQ
-695 NDPESP
+695 NDPESLGRP
-701 VESSAPVPTAS
+701 SPTPTRTSASSPEPSSAPSREQSSEPSATRTAS
-712 KAPSSK
+712 AHTHTSK
-718 PSPTASQEPPKP
+718 PTQTSQPA
-730 SSTMTRTEPTHT
+730 HT
-742 RRPPHIPRPT
+742 SRPT
-752 HTASPTHTA
+752 HTSTHTS
-761 RPTHTIHPTSGE
+761 RPTSGE
-773 TTRGGSQ
+773 TTRGGNQ
-780 PGDQAHSG
+780 PSGRAQNG

>member
-1 MADHKPAK
+1 M
-9 HPAHRATHASS
+9 
-20 GGARSARPA
+20 
-29 ARPKHGRHTKL
+29 
-40 KKFLWGLLVTILS
+40 LVTILS

-106 KTMPEDLRNAVV
+106 ESMPKDLRNAVV

-135 MVRAAWAIAHG
+135 MVRAAWAIARG

-205 GAYGVQAAAKAFF
+205 GAYGAQAAAKAFF

-234 AVLNSPANFDPKG
+234 AVLNSPANFDPNG

-270 NITQAQHDEAYRQ
+270 NITRAQHDEAYRQ

-398 PAASTFKTY
+398 PSASTFKTY

-433 ATEVRNENNR
+433 TTEVRNENNR

-532 DQSGKVVYHAP
+532 DQSGKVVYQAP
-543 SPSEQA
+543 KPSKQT
-549 IEADISHDVSY
+549 IEADISHDLSY

-579 HVAAKTG
+579 HVAGKTG
-586 TSGVGDEVTAA
+586 TSGVGDGVTAA

-619 EDLNRYARE
+619 ENLDPYARE
-628 GASSFYGGGYPA
+628 GATGFHGGDYPA
-640 QTWVDYMATAMK
+640 RTWRDYMETAMK
-652 GMPDES
+652 GTPDES

-670 HYGETKRPEV
+670 HYGEAKRPEV

-701 VESSAPVPTAS
+701 VEPSAPVPAAS
-712 KAPSSK
+712 TTPSSK
-718 PSPTASQEPPKP
+718 PSSTASQEPPKP

-742 RRPPHIPRPT
+742 RR
-752 HTASPTHTA
+752 PTHTA

>member
-9 HPAHRATHASS
+9 RPARRAAPAP
-20 GGARSARPA
+20 GGARSAFPA
-29 ARPKHGRHTKL
+29 ARPRRGRHGKL
-40 KKFLWGLLVTILS
+40 KKFLWGMLVTILS

-106 KTMPEDLRNAVV
+106 ESMPKDLRNAVV

-135 MVRAAWAIAHG
+135 MVRAAWAIARG

-205 GAYGVQAAAKAFF
+205 GAYGAQAAAKAFF

-234 AVLNSPANFDPKG
+234 AVLNSPANFDPNG

-398 PAASTFKTY
+398 PSASTFKTY

-433 ATEVRNENNR
+433 TTEVRNENNR
-443 NYGTVSMRRAI
+443 NYSTVSMRRAI

-532 DQSGKVVYHAP
+532 DQSGKVVYQAP
-543 SPSEQA
+543 KPSKQT

-579 HVAAKTG
+579 HVAGKTG
-586 TSGVGDEVTAA
+586 TSGVGDGVTAA

-619 EDLNRYARE
+619 ENLDPYARE
-628 GASSFYGGGYPA
+628 GATGFHGGDYPA
-640 QTWVDYMATAMK
+640 RTWRDYMETAMK

-670 HYGETKRPEV
+670 HYGEAKRPEV

-701 VESSAPVPTAS
+701 VEPSAPVPAAS
-712 KAPSSK
+712 TTPSSK
-718 PSPTASQEPPKP
+718 PSSTASQEPPKP

-742 RRPPHIPRPT
+742 RRPT
-752 HTASPTHTA
+752 HPA
-761 RPTHTIHPTSGE
+761 RPTHTSHPTSGE

>member
-9 HPAHRATHASS
+9 RPARRAAPAP
-20 GGARSARPA
+20 GGARSAFPA
-29 ARPKHGRHTKL
+29 ARPRRGRHGKL
-40 KKFLWGLLVTILS
+40 KKFLWGMLVTILS

-106 KTMPEDLRNAVV
+106 ESMPKDLRNAVV

-135 MVRAAWAIAHG
+135 MVRAAWAIARG

-205 GAYGVQAAAKAFF
+205 GAYGAQAAAKAFF

-234 AVLNSPANFDPKG
+234 AVLNSPANFDPNG

-270 NITQAQHDEAYRQ
+270 NITRAQHDEAYRQ

-398 PAASTFKTY
+398 PSASTFKTY

-433 ATEVRNENNR
+433 TTEVRNENNR

-532 DQSGKVVYHAP
+532 DQSGKVVYQAP
-543 SPSEQA
+543 KPSKQT
-549 IEADISHDVSY
+549 IEADISHDLSY

-579 HVAAKTG
+579 HVAGKTG
-586 TSGVGDEVTAA
+586 TSGVGDGVTAA

-619 EDLNRYARE
+619 ENLDPYARE
-628 GASSFYGGGYPA
+628 GATGFHGGDYPA
-640 QTWVDYMATAMK
+640 RTWRDYMETAMK
-652 GMPDES
+652 GTPDES

-670 HYGETKRPEV
+670 HYGEAKRPEV

-701 VESSAPVPTAS
+701 VEPSAPVPAAS
-712 KAPSSK
+712 TTPSSK
-718 PSPTASQEPPKP
+718 PSSTASQEPPKP

-742 RRPPHIPRPT
+742 RR
-752 HTASPTHTA
+752 PTHTA

>member
-9 HPAHRATHASS
+9 RPARRAAPAP
-20 GGARSARPA
+20 GGARSAFPA
-29 ARPKHGRHTKL
+29 ARPRRGRHGKL
-40 KKFLWGLLVTILS
+40 KKFLWGMLVTILS

-106 KTMPEDLRNAVV
+106 ESMPKDLRNAVV

-135 MVRAAWAIAHG
+135 MVRAAWAIARG

-153 TITQQYIKVL
+153 TITQQYIK
-163 YLSQERTMS
+163 ERTMS

-205 GAYGVQAAAKAFF
+205 GAYGAQAAAKAFF

-234 AVLNSPANFDPKG
+234 AVLNSPANFDPNG

-270 NITQAQHDEAYRQ
+270 NITPAQHDEAYRQ

-325 LKVTTTLDRNDQKA
+325 LKVMTTLDRNDQKA

-398 PAASTFKTY
+398 PSASTFKTY

-433 ATEVRNENNR
+433 TTEVRNENNR

-532 DQSGKVVYHAP
+532 DQSGKVVYQAP
-543 SPSEQA
+543 KPSKQT

-579 HVAAKTG
+579 HVAGKTG
-586 TSGVGDEVTAA
+586 TSGVGDGVTAA

-619 EDLNRYARE
+619 ENLDPYARE
-628 GASSFYGGGYPA
+628 GATGFHGGDYPA
-640 QTWVDYMATAMK
+640 RTWRDYMETAMK

-670 HYGETKRPEV
+670 HYGEAKRPEV

-701 VESSAPVPTAS
+701 VESSAPVPAAS
-712 KAPSSK
+712 TTPSSK
-718 PSPTASQEPPKP
+718 PSSTASQEPPKP

-742 RRPPHIPRPT
+742 RRP
-752 HTASPTHTA
+752 THTA
-761 RPTHTIHPTSGE
+761 RPTHTSHPTSGE

>member
-9 HPAHRATHASS
+9 RPARRAAPAP
-20 GGARSARPA
+20 GGARSAFPA
-29 ARPKHGRHTKL
+29 ARPRRGRHGKL
-40 KKFLWGLLVTILS
+40 KKFLWGMLVTILS

-98 QNRQSIPY
+98 QTRQSIPY
-106 KTMPEDLRNAVV
+106 ESMPKDLRNAVV

-135 MVRAAWAIAHG
+135 MVRAAWAIARG

-205 GAYGVQAAAKAFF
+205 GAYGAQAAAKAFF

-234 AVLNSPANFDPKG
+234 AVLNSPANFDPNG

-270 NITQAQHDEAYRQ
+270 NITRAQHDEAYRQ

-398 PAASTFKTY
+398 PSASTFKTY

-433 ATEVRNENNR
+433 TTEVRNENNR

-498 LGTAEVSPL
+498 LGTADWPRPAATQRSRMTVRRPPLTSLARSSTSPERSSIRL
-507 AQAGGYATI
+507 LNRRSRPLRLISATI
-516 ANDGKKATP
+516 SATP
-525 HVVGKVV
+525 C
-532 DQSGKVVYHAP
+532 S
-543 SPSEQA
+543 
-549 IEADISHDVSY
+549 
-560 ALQSVVEEGTGRIV
+560 L
-574 ADFDH
+574 
-579 HVAAKTG
+579 
-586 TSGVGDEVTAA
+586 
-597 WFVAYTK
+597 W
-604 QISTAVMFVAGDSGN
+604 
-619 EDLNRYARE
+619 
-628 GASSFYGGGYPA
+628 
-640 QTWVDYMATAMK
+640 
-652 GMPDES
+652 
-658 FADPDWVNLSGK
+658 
-670 HYGETKRPEV
+670 
-680 PVEEDSRDTSDNSDS
+680 SRKA
-695 NDPESP
+695 P
-701 VESSAPVPTAS
+701 VESW
-712 KAPSSK
+712 
-718 PSPTASQEPPKP
+718 
-730 SSTMTRTEPTHT
+730 
-742 RRPPHIPRPT
+742 
-752 HTASPTHTA
+752 
-761 RPTHTIHPTSGE
+761 PTSTITSLE
-773 TTRGGSQ
+773 RRVL
-780 PGDQAHSG
+780 PASGTG

>member
-9 HPAHRATHASS
+9 RPARRAAPAP
-20 GGARSARPA
+20 GGARSAFPA
-29 ARPKHGRHTKL
+29 ARPRRGRHGKL
-40 KKFLWGLLVTILS
+40 KKFLWGMLVTILS

-106 KTMPEDLRNAVV
+106 ESMPKDLRNAVV

-135 MVRAAWAIAHG
+135 MVRAAWAIARG

-205 GAYGVQAAAKAFF
+205 GAYGAQAAAKAFF

-234 AVLNSPANFDPKG
+234 AVLNSPANFDPNG

-270 NITQAQHDEAYRQ
+270 NITPAQHDEAYRQ

-398 PAASTFKTY
+398 PSASTFKTY

-433 ATEVRNENNR
+433 TTEVRNENNR
-443 NYGTVSMRRAI
+443 NYSTVSMRRAI

-532 DQSGKVVYHAP
+532 DQSGKVVYQAP
-543 SPSEQA
+543 KPSKQT

-579 HVAAKTG
+579 HVAGKTG
-586 TSGVGDEVTAA
+586 TSGVGDGVTAA

-619 EDLNRYARE
+619 ENLDPYARE
-628 GASSFYGGGYPA
+628 GATGFHGGDYPA
-640 QTWVDYMATAMK
+640 RTWRDYMETAMK

-670 HYGETKRPEV
+670 HYGEAKRPEV

-701 VESSAPVPTAS
+701 VEPSAPVPAAS
-712 KAPSSK
+712 TTPSSK
-718 PSPTASQEPPKP
+718 PSSTASQEPPKP

-742 RRPPHIPRPT
+742 RRP
-752 HTASPTHTA
+752 THTA
-761 RPTHTIHPTSGE
+761 RPTHTSHPTSGE

>member
-9 HPAHRATHASS
+9 RPARRAAPAP
-20 GGARSARPA
+20 GGARSAFPA
-29 ARPKHGRHTKL
+29 ARPRRGRHGKL
-40 KKFLWGLLVTILS
+40 KKFLWGMLVTILS

-106 KTMPEDLRNAVV
+106 ESMPKDLRNAVV

-135 MVRAAWAIAHG
+135 MVRAAWAIARG

-205 GAYGVQAAAKAFF
+205 GAYGAQAAAKAFF

-234 AVLNSPANFDPKG
+234 AVLNSPANFDPNG

-398 PAASTFKTY
+398 PSASTFKTY

-433 ATEVRNENNR
+433 TTEVRNENNR
-443 NYGTVSMRRAI
+443 NYSTVSMRRAI

-532 DQSGKVVYHAP
+532 DQSGKVVYQAP
-543 SPSEQA
+543 KPSKQT

-579 HVAAKTG
+579 HVAGKTG
-586 TSGVGDEVTAA
+586 TSGVGDGVTAA

-619 EDLNRYARE
+619 ENLDPYARE
-628 GASSFYGGGYPA
+628 GATGFHGGDYPA
-640 QTWVDYMATAMK
+640 RTWRDYMETAMK

-658 FADPDWVNLSGK
+658 FADM
-670 HYGETKRPEV
+670 
-680 PVEEDSRDTSDNSDS
+680 
-695 NDPESP
+695 
-701 VESSAPVPTAS
+701 A
-712 KAPSSK
+712 
-718 PSPTASQEPPKP
+718 
-730 SSTMTRTEPTHT
+730 
-742 RRPPHIPRPT
+742 
-752 HTASPTHTA
+752 
-761 RPTHTIHPTSGE
+761 
-773 TTRGGSQ
+773 
-780 PGDQAHSG
+780 

>member
-1 MADHKPAK
+1 MADHK
-9 HPAHRATHASS
+9 
-20 GGARSARPA
+20 SARKASRRHGPA
-29 ARPKHGRHTKL
+29 FGGSTKGVRRTAGRHNRHPKL
-40 KKFLWGLLVTILS
+40 RKFFRGLLIAILS

-61 VFVAYERTELPDPN
+61 LFVAYERTELPDPN
-75 HDFQTN
+75 RDFQTN

-98 QNRQSIPY
+98 QNRQSVPY
-106 KTMPEDLRNAVV
+106 ESMPKTLRDAVV
-118 SAENRTFWT
+118 SAENRTFWS

-135 MVRAAWAIAHG
+135 MTRAAWAIARG

-163 YLSQERTMS
+163 YLSQERTMG
-172 RKFKELLLAVKM
+172 RKFKELLLAVKT
-184 GKEVSK
+184 GKEVPK

-205 GAYGVQAAAKAFF
+205 GAYGAQAAAKAFF

-234 AVLNSPANFDPKG
+234 AVLNSPSNFDPSG

-270 NITQAQHDEAYRQ
+270 NITQGQHDEAYRK

-311 IARGF
+311 IAKGF

-325 LKVTTTLDRNDQKA
+325 LKVTTTLDRQDQKA
-339 AVAAGQKYKRIA
+339 AVAAGQKYKKIA

-356 SKGAENLHPALA
+356 PKGAKNLHPAIA
-368 SVDVKTGGVLAIYGG
+368 SVDVSSGGVLALYGG
-383 DDYISNTRNWARTPR
+383 DDYISNTRNWARTAR

-419 RSRLEGDAFTPDGD
+419 RSRLDGNAFTPDGGK
-433 ATEVRNENNR
+433 TEVRNENDKS
-443 NYGTVSMRRAI
+443 YGTVSLRQAI

-462 VDMVSRMKD
+462 VDMVSRTKN
-471 GPKDVVQAANAA
+471 GPKAVVQAATDA
-483 GVPKG
+483 GVPRG

-516 ANDGKKATP
+516 ADGGKKVTP
-525 HVVGKVV
+525 HVVDKVV
-532 DQSGKVVYHAP
+532 DQSGKVLYHAP
-543 SPSEQA
+543 SPSEQT
-549 IEADISHDVSY
+549 IEADISHDVTY
-560 ALQSVVEEGTGRIV
+560 ALRSVVEEGTGRIV

-579 HVAAKTG
+579 QVAGKTG
-586 TSGVGDEVTAA
+586 TSGVGEGVTAA

-604 QISTAVMFVAGDSGN
+604 QISTAVMFVAGNSGN
-619 EDLNRYARE
+619 ENLDPYARA
-628 GASSFYGGGYPA
+628 GATGFHGGDYPA
-640 QTWVDYMATAMK
+640 RTWLDYMQTAMK
-652 GMPDES
+652 GLPNKS

-670 HYGETKRPEV
+670 HYGSTTRPQM
-680 PVEEDSRDTSDNSDS
+680 PAEEDSPRDSGRS
-695 NDPESP
+695 NQDDPESP
-701 VESSAPVPTAS
+701 DEPSMPTSTPTRAS
-712 KAPSSK
+712 
-718 PSPTASQEPPKP
+718 TAEPPREQSAEP
-730 SSTMTRTEPTHT
+730 SATRAAPAHTPTQTARPTQTSEPTHT
-742 RRPPHIPRPT
+742 SSPTHTSTHASRPT
-752 HTASPTHTA
+752 HTS
-761 RPTHTIHPTSGE
+761 RPTSA
-773 TTRGGSQ
+773 TRDGSQ
-780 PGDQAHSG
+780 SSDRAHSG

>member
-1 MADHKPAK
+1 
-9 HPAHRATHASS
+9 
-20 GGARSARPA
+20 
-29 ARPKHGRHTKL
+29 
-40 KKFLWGLLVTILS
+40 
-53 LAIIAVIG
+53 
-61 VFVAYERTELPDPN
+61 
-75 HDFQTN
+75 
-81 TSFIYYRDG
+81 
-90 SRLGSFSV
+90 
-98 QNRQSIPY
+98 
-106 KTMPEDLRNAVV
+106 
-118 SAENRTFWT
+118 
-127 DPGISVKG
+127 
-135 MVRAAWAIAHG
+135 
-146 GEMQGGS
+146 GS

-433 ATEVRNENNR
+433 TTEVRNENNR

-543 SPSEQA
+543 SPSAQA

-579 HVAAKTG
+579 HVAGKTG
-586 TSGVGDEVTAA
+586 TSGVGDGVTAA

-670 HYGETKRPEV
+670 HYGEHKRPEV

-712 KAPSSK
+712 TTPSSK

-742 RRPPHIPRPT
+742 RRPTHIPRPT
-752 HTASPTHTA
+752 HTSRPTHTA
-761 RPTHTIHPTSGE
+761 RPTHTSHPTSGE
-773 TTRGGSQ
+773 TTRGGLQ
-780 PGDQAHSG
+780 PGGPGHNG

>member
-9 HPAHRATHASS
+9 RPARRAAPAP
-20 GGARSARPA
+20 GGARSAFPA
-29 ARPKHGRHTKL
+29 ARPRRGRHGKL
-40 KKFLWGLLVTILS
+40 KKFLWGMLVTILS

-106 KTMPEDLRNAVV
+106 ESMPKDLRNAVV

-135 MVRAAWAIAHG
+135 MVRAAWAIARG

-205 GAYGVQAAAKAFF
+205 GAYGAQAAAKAFF

-234 AVLNSPANFDPKG
+234 AVLNSPANFDPNG

-270 NITQAQHDEAYRQ
+270 NITPAQHDEAYRQ

-325 LKVTTTLDRNDQKA
+325 LKVMTTLDRNDQKA

-398 PAASTFKTY
+398 PSASTFKTY

-433 ATEVRNENNR
+433 TTEVRNENNR
-443 NYGTVSMRRAI
+443 NYGTVSMRRAL

-532 DQSGKVVYHAP
+532 DQSGKVVYQAP
-543 SPSEQA
+543 KPSKQT

-579 HVAAKTG
+579 HVAGKTG
-586 TSGVGDEVTAA
+586 TSGVGDGVTAA

-619 EDLNRYARE
+619 ENLDPYARE
-628 GASSFYGGGYPA
+628 GATGFHGGDYPA
-640 QTWVDYMATAMK
+640 RTWRDYMETAMK

-670 HYGETKRPEV
+670 HYGEAKRPEV

-701 VESSAPVPTAS
+701 VESSAPVPAAS
-712 KAPSSK
+712 TTPSSK
-718 PSPTASQEPPKP
+718 PSSTASQEPPKP

-742 RRPPHIPRPT
+742 RRP
-752 HTASPTHTA
+752 THTA
-761 RPTHTIHPTSGE
+761 RPTHTSHPTSGE

>member
-9 HPAHRATHASS
+9 RPARRAAPAP
-20 GGARSARPA
+20 GGARSAFPA
-29 ARPKHGRHTKL
+29 ARPRRGRHGKL
-40 KKFLWGLLVTILS
+40 KKFLWGMLVTILS

-106 KTMPEDLRNAVV
+106 ESMPKDLRNAVV

-135 MVRAAWAIAHG
+135 MVRAAWAIARG

-205 GAYGVQAAAKAFF
+205 GAYGAQAAAKAFF

-234 AVLNSPANFDPKG
+234 AVLNSPANFDPNG

-270 NITQAQHDEAYRQ
+270 NITPAQHDEAYRQ

-398 PAASTFKTY
+398 PSASTFKTY

-433 ATEVRNENNR
+433 TTEVRNENNR

-532 DQSGKVVYHAP
+532 DQSGKVVYQAP
-543 SPSEQA
+543 KPSKQT

-579 HVAAKTG
+579 HVAGKTG
-586 TSGVGDEVTAA
+586 TSGVGDGVAAA

-619 EDLNRYARE
+619 ENLDPYARE
-628 GASSFYGGGYPA
+628 GATGFHGGDYPA
-640 QTWVDYMATAMK
+640 RTWRDYMETAMK

-670 HYGETKRPEV
+670 HYGEAKRPEV

-701 VESSAPVPTAS
+701 VEPSAPVPAAS
-712 KAPSSK
+712 TTPSSK
-718 PSPTASQEPPKP
+718 PSSTASQEPPKP

-742 RRPPHIPRPT
+742 RRP
-752 HTASPTHTA
+752 THTA
-761 RPTHTIHPTSGE
+761 RPTHTSHPTSGE

>member
-9 HPAHRATHASS
+9 RPARRAAPAP
-20 GGARSARPA
+20 GGARSAFPA
-29 ARPKHGRHTKL
+29 ARPRRGRHGKL
-40 KKFLWGLLVTILS
+40 KKFLWGMRVTILS

-106 KTMPEDLRNAVV
+106 ESMPKDLRNAVV

-135 MVRAAWAIAHG
+135 MVRAAWAIARG

-205 GAYGVQAAAKAFF
+205 GAYGAQAAAKAFF

-234 AVLNSPANFDPKG
+234 AVLNSPANFDPNG

-270 NITQAQHDEAYRQ
+270 NITRAQHDEAYRQ

-398 PAASTFKTY
+398 PSASTFKTY

-433 ATEVRNENNR
+433 TTEVRNENNR

-532 DQSGKVVYHAP
+532 DQSGKVVYQAP
-543 SPSEQA
+543 KPSKQT
-549 IEADISHDVSY
+549 IEADISHDLSY

-579 HVAAKTG
+579 HVAGKTG
-586 TSGVGDEVTAA
+586 TSGVGDGVTAA

-619 EDLNRYARE
+619 ENLDPYARE
-628 GASSFYGGGYPA
+628 GATGFHGGDYPA
-640 QTWVDYMATAMK
+640 RTWRDYMETAMK
-652 GMPDES
+652 GTPDES

-701 VESSAPVPTAS
+701 VEPSAPVPAAS
-712 KAPSSK
+712 TTPSSK
-718 PSPTASQEPPKP
+718 PSSTASQEPPKP

-742 RRPPHIPRPT
+742 RR
-752 HTASPTHTA
+752 PTHTA

>member
-9 HPAHRATHASS
+9 RPARRAAPAP
-20 GGARSARPA
+20 GGARSAFPA
-29 ARPKHGRHTKL
+29 ARPRRGRHGKL
-40 KKFLWGLLVTILS
+40 KKFLWGMLVTILS

-106 KTMPEDLRNAVV
+106 ESMPKDLRNAVV

-135 MVRAAWAIAHG
+135 MVRAAWAIARG

-205 GAYGVQAAAKAFF
+205 GAYGAQAAAKAFF

-234 AVLNSPANFDPKG
+234 AVLNSPANFDPNG

-398 PAASTFKTY
+398 PSASTFKTY

-433 ATEVRNENNR
+433 TTEVRNENNR

-532 DQSGKVVYHAP
+532 DQSGKVVYQAP
-543 SPSEQA
+543 KPSKQT

-579 HVAAKTG
+579 HVAGKTG
-586 TSGVGDEVTAA
+586 TSGVGDGVTAA

-619 EDLNRYARE
+619 ENLDPYARE
-628 GASSFYGGGYPA
+628 GATGFHGGDYPA
-640 QTWVDYMATAMK
+640 RTWRDYMETAMK

-670 HYGETKRPEV
+670 HYGEAKRPEV

-701 VESSAPVPTAS
+701 VESSAPVPAAS
-712 KAPSSK
+712 TTPSSK
-718 PSPTASQEPPKP
+718 PSSTASQEPPKP

-742 RRPPHIPRPT
+742 RRP
-752 HTASPTHTA
+752 THTA
-761 RPTHTIHPTSGE
+761 RPTHTSHPTSGE

>member
-9 HPAHRATHASS
+9 RPARRAAPAP
-20 GGARSARPA
+20 GGARSAFPA
-29 ARPKHGRHTKL
+29 ARPRRGRHGKL
-40 KKFLWGLLVTILS
+40 TKFLWGMLVTILS

-106 KTMPEDLRNAVV
+106 ESMPKDLRNAVV

-135 MVRAAWAIAHG
+135 MVRAAWAIARG

-205 GAYGVQAAAKAFF
+205 GAYGAQAAAKAFF

-234 AVLNSPANFDPKG
+234 AVLNSPANFDPNG

-270 NITQAQHDEAYRQ
+270 NITPAQHDEAYRQ

-325 LKVTTTLDRNDQKA
+325 LKVMTTLDRNDQKA

-398 PAASTFKTY
+398 PSASTFKTY

-433 ATEVRNENNR
+433 TTEVRNENNR

-532 DQSGKVVYHAP
+532 DQSGKVVYQAP
-543 SPSEQA
+543 KPSKQT

-579 HVAAKTG
+579 HVAGKTG
-586 TSGVGDEVTAA
+586 TSGVGDGVTAA

-619 EDLNRYARE
+619 ENLDPYARE
-628 GASSFYGGGYPA
+628 GATGFHGGDYPA
-640 QTWVDYMATAMK
+640 RTWRDYMETAMK

-670 HYGETKRPEV
+670 HYGEAKRPEV

-701 VESSAPVPTAS
+701 VESSAPVPAAS
-712 KAPSSK
+712 TTPSSK
-718 PSPTASQEPPKP
+718 PSSTASQEPPKP

-742 RRPPHIPRPT
+742 RRP
-752 HTASPTHTA
+752 THTA
-761 RPTHTIHPTSGE
+761 RPTHTSHPTSGE

>member
-9 HPAHRATHASS
+9 RPARRAAPAP
-20 GGARSARPA
+20 GGARSAFPA
-29 ARPKHGRHTKL
+29 ARPRRGRHGKL
-40 KKFLWGLLVTILS
+40 KKFLWGMLVTILS

-106 KTMPEDLRNAVV
+106 ESMPKDLRNAVV

-135 MVRAAWAIAHG
+135 MVRAAWAIARG

-205 GAYGVQAAAKAFF
+205 GAYGAQAAAKAFF

-234 AVLNSPANFDPKG
+234 AVLNSPANFDPNG

-270 NITQAQHDEAYRQ
+270 NITPAQHDEAYRQ

-398 PAASTFKTY
+398 PSASTFKTY

-433 ATEVRNENNR
+433 TTEVRNENNR

-532 DQSGKVVYHAP
+532 DQSGKVVYQAP
-543 SPSEQA
+543 KPSKQT

-579 HVAAKTG
+579 HVAGKTG
-586 TSGVGDEVTAA
+586 TSGVGDGVTAA

-619 EDLNRYARE
+619 ENLDPYARE
-628 GASSFYGGGYPA
+628 GATGFHGGDYPA
-640 QTWVDYMATAMK
+640 RTWRDYMETAMK

-670 HYGETKRPEV
+670 HYGEAKRPEV

-701 VESSAPVPTAS
+701 VEPSAPVPAAS
-712 KAPSSK
+712 TTPSSK
-718 PSPTASQEPPKP
+718 PSSTASQEPPKP

-742 RRPPHIPRPT
+742 RRP
-752 HTASPTHTA
+752 THTA
-761 RPTHTIHPTSGE
+761 RPTHTSHPTSGE

>member
-9 HPAHRATHASS
+9 RPARRAAPAP
-20 GGARSARPA
+20 GGARSAFPA
-29 ARPKHGRHTKL
+29 ARPRRGRHGKL
-40 KKFLWGLLVTILS
+40 KKFLWGMLVTILS

-106 KTMPEDLRNAVV
+106 ESMPKDLRNAVV

-135 MVRAAWAIAHG
+135 MVRAAWAIARG

-205 GAYGVQAAAKAFF
+205 GAYGAQAAAKAFF

-234 AVLNSPANFDPKG
+234 AVLNSPANFDPNG

-270 NITQAQHDEAYRQ
+270 NITPAQHDEAYRQ

-325 LKVTTTLDRNDQKA
+325 LKVMTTLDRNDQKA

-398 PAASTFKTY
+398 PSASTFKTY

-433 ATEVRNENNR
+433 TTEVRNENNR

-532 DQSGKVVYHAP
+532 DQSGKVVYQAP
-543 SPSEQA
+543 KPSKQT
-549 IEADISHDVSY
+549 IEADISHDLSY

-579 HVAAKTG
+579 HVAGKTG
-586 TSGVGDEVTAA
+586 TSGVGDGVTAA

-619 EDLNRYARE
+619 ENLDPYARE
-628 GASSFYGGGYPA
+628 GATGFHGGDYPA
-640 QTWVDYMATAMK
+640 RTWRDYMETAMK
-652 GMPDES
+652 GTPDES

-670 HYGETKRPEV
+670 HYGEAKRPEV

-701 VESSAPVPTAS
+701 VEPSAPVPAAS
-712 KAPSSK
+712 TTPSSK
-718 PSPTASQEPPKP
+718 PSSTASQEPPKP

-742 RRPPHIPRPT
+742 RR
-752 HTASPTHTA
+752 PTHTA

>member
-1 MADHKPAK
+1 
-9 HPAHRATHASS
+9 
-20 GGARSARPA
+20 
-29 ARPKHGRHTKL
+29 
-40 KKFLWGLLVTILS
+40 
-53 LAIIAVIG
+53 
-61 VFVAYERTELPDPN
+61 
-75 HDFQTN
+75 
-81 TSFIYYRDG
+81 
-90 SRLGSFSV
+90 
-98 QNRQSIPY
+98 
-106 KTMPEDLRNAVV
+106 
-118 SAENRTFWT
+118 
-127 DPGISVKG
+127 
-135 MVRAAWAIAHG
+135 
-146 GEMQGGS
+146 
-153 TITQQYIKVL
+153 
-163 YLSQERTMS
+163 
-172 RKFKELLLAVKM
+172 
-184 GKEVSK
+184 
-190 QDILAGYLNTIYFGR
+190 
-205 GAYGVQAAAKAFF
+205 
-218 YTDASK
+218 
-224 LTLSQSAVLA
+224 
-234 AVLNSPANFDPKG
+234 
-247 GVAARERLLQR
+247 
-258 YRYVLDG
+258 

-752 HTASPTHTA
+752 HTA
-761 RPTHTIHPTSGE
+761 RPTHTSHPTSGE
-773 TTRGGSQ
+773 TTRGGLQ
-780 PGDQAHSG
+780 PGGPGHNG

>member
-9 HPAHRATHASS
+9 RPARRAAPAP
-20 GGARSARPA
+20 GGARSAFPA
-29 ARPKHGRHTKL
+29 ARPRRGRHGKL
-40 KKFLWGLLVTILS
+40 KKFLWGMLVTILS

-106 KTMPEDLRNAVV
+106 ESMPKDLRNAVV

-135 MVRAAWAIAHG
+135 MVRAAWAIARG

-205 GAYGVQAAAKAFF
+205 GAYGAQAAAKAFF

-234 AVLNSPANFDPKG
+234 AVLNSPANFDPNG

-270 NITQAQHDEAYRQ
+270 NITRAQHDEAYRQ

-398 PAASTFKTY
+398 PSASTFKTY

-433 ATEVRNENNR
+433 TTEVRNENNR

-532 DQSGKVVYHAP
+532 DQSGKVVYQAP
-543 SPSEQA
+543 KPSKQT
-549 IEADISHDVSY
+549 IEADISHDLSY

-579 HVAAKTG
+579 HVAGKTG
-586 TSGVGDEVTAA
+586 TSGVGDGVTAA

-619 EDLNRYARE
+619 ENLDPYARE
-628 GASSFYGGGYPA
+628 GATGFHGGDYPA
-640 QTWVDYMATAMK
+640 RTWRDYMETAMK

-670 HYGETKRPEV
+670 HYGEAKRPEV

-701 VESSAPVPTAS
+701 VEPSAPVPAAS
-712 KAPSSK
+712 TTPSSK
-718 PSPTASQEPPKP
+718 PSSTASQEPPKP

-742 RRPPHIPRPT
+742 RR
-752 HTASPTHTA
+752 PTHTA